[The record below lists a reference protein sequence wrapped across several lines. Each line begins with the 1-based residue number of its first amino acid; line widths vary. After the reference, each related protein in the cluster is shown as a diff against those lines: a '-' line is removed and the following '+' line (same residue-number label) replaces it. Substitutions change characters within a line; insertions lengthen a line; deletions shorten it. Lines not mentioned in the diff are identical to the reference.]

1 MPLSS
6 QKRATCG
13 CAIAGMGRA
22 RRQTTCGMQICG
34 PSMHSGGMRRVCS
47 RAADG
52 VAGGA
57 GRRGAW
63 RHGWR
68 GRRGWRPGARRGR
81 DRSETMACMHAIV
94 SPATPFSETNACM
107 HAIVS
112 LDETPC
118 GKSTPATGTGAL
130 PGRKTRAGPARPLL
144 ARGSIAPAMGYA
156 ESRPTG
162 RCAGH
167 PHGSARTSSSR
178 QLTPQRDECVHAR
191 HPLTRRFPCGVRCA
205 RPYRVRPSRWERMRR
220 AFVHTSSRELRF
232 RFPTTRCSTT
242 RSSSTSSSSA
252 MIATARRA
260 LRATYAS

>member
-1 MPLSS
+1 M
-6 QKRATCG
+6 
-13 CAIAGMGRA
+13 
-22 RRQTTCGMQICG
+22 
-34 PSMHSGGMRRVCS
+34 CS
-47 RAADG
+47 RAVDG
-52 VAGGA
+52 AGGGGGGTAGGA
-57 GRRGAW
+57 GRRGVW
-63 RHGWR
+63 RHGW
-68 GRRGWRPGARRGR
+68 RGR

-144 ARGSIAPAMGYA
+144 ARGSIAPVMGYA
-156 ESRPTG
+156 GSRQT
-162 RCAGH
+162 RRRARR
-167 PHGSARTSSSR
+167 PHGGARTSSSR
-178 QLTPQRDECVHAR
+178 QLTPQRDECVHAC
-191 HPLTRRFPCGVRCA
+191 HHLTRRFPCGARCA
-205 RPYRVRPSRWERMRR
+205 HPYRVRPSRWERMRR
-220 AFVHTSSRELRF
+220 AFVHTSISDAGF
-232 RFPTTRCSTT
+232 RPLTRRCSSA

>member
-22 RRQTTCGMQICG
+22 RRQTTCGMQICD

-47 RAADG
+47 RAAGG

-63 RHGWR
+63 RHGW
-68 GRRGWRPGARRGR
+68 RGR

-144 ARGSIAPAMGYA
+144 ARGSIAPVMGYA
-156 ESRPTG
+156 GSRQT
-162 RCAGH
+162 RRRARR
-167 PHGSARTSSSR
+167 PHGGARTSSSR

-191 HPLTRRFPCGVRCA
+191 HPLTRRFPCGARCA
-205 RPYRVRPSRWERMRR
+205 RPYRARPSRWERMRR
-220 AFVHTSSRELRF
+220 AFAHTSSSELRF
-232 RFPTTRCSTT
+232 RFPTTRCSTA

-260 LRATYAS
+260 LRATCAS

>member
-1 MPLSS
+1 
-6 QKRATCG
+6 
-13 CAIAGMGRA
+13 
-22 RRQTTCGMQICG
+22 MQICG
-34 PSMHSGGMRRVCS
+34 PSMHSGGMRRACS
-47 RAADG
+47 RAAGG

-63 RHGWR
+63 RHGW
-68 GRRGWRPGARRGR
+68 RGR

-144 ARGSIAPAMGYA
+144 ARGSIAPVMGYA
-156 ESRPTG
+156 GSRPTG
-162 RCAGH
+162 RRARR
-167 PHGSARTSSSR
+167 PHGGARTSSSR
-178 QLTPQRDECVHAR
+178 QLAPQRDECVHAR
-191 HPLTRRFPCGVRCA
+191 HPLTRQFPCGARCA

-220 AFVHTSSRELRF
+220 AFVHTSISDAGF
-232 RFPTTRCSTT
+232 RPLTRRCSTA

-252 MIATARRA
+252 MIATARCA